1 MKNLL
6 ITLLAAA
13 ATLAA
18 TAQTPQT
25 EPEPEGY
32 RFTDA
37 KVLEMTPVKNQHRSG
52 TCWCFSTMSFLEG
65 EILRAGGKPV
75 HLSEMWIVRHSF
87 MEKAEKYVRMH
98 GELNFAEGGA
108 AHDVTEGI
116 KKYGI
121 VPFEAYPGLN
131 YGTDK
136 PDFHELT
143 AALKAFLDSVI
154 ATADR
159 SGKPLS
165 TAWKRAFNAML
176 DEYFGHMPDTF
187 VYEGKEYTP
196 QSFAASLPVSMDNY
210 IDITS
215 FTHHP
220 FYTQFVLEV
229 PDNWMWGKVY
239 NLPLDEMMAVIDHA
253 LANGYPV
260 AWGTDVSEKG
270 FSRTKA
276 LGIVP
281 EADLDGMSGT
291 EAERWGKLTEREKE
305 AALYKFDK
313 PGKERTITQEM
324 RQEAFDNY
332 ETTDDHG
339 MVIVGGAR
347 DQAGTPYY
355 KVLNSWDDLPP
366 YGGHWYFSRPFVAY
380 KTTDIMVN
388 KNALPKEIAKKL
400 GLK

>member
-1 MKNLL
+1 MKRFLL
-6 ITLLAAA
+6 CALAFCTTLGAAA
-13 ATLAA
+13 Q
-18 TAQTPQT
+18 TADTKS
-25 EPEPEGY
+25 EPEGY
-32 RFTDA
+32 RFTDG
-37 KVLEMTPVKNQHRSG
+37 KVLDITPVKNQNRSG
-52 TCWCFSTMSFLEG
+52 TCWCYSTMSFLEA
-65 EILRAGGKPV
+65 EILRAGGAPV
-75 HLSEMWIVRHSF
+75 HLSEMWIVRHTF

-98 GELNFAEGGA
+98 GEINFAEGGA

-116 KKYGI
+116 AKYGI
-121 VPFEAYPGLN
+121 VPFEAYPGFN

-136 PDFHELT
+136 PDFSELT
-143 AALKAFLDSVI
+143 PVLKSFLDTVI
-154 ATADR
+154 KGR
-159 SGKPLS
+159 KLS
-165 TAWKRAFNAML
+165 TAWKRAFNALL
-176 DEYFGHMPDTF
+176 DEYFGPMPETF

-196 QSFAASLPVSMDNY
+196 ASFAASLPIRMDDY

-220 FYTQFVLEV
+220 FYTKFIIEI
-229 PDNWMWGKVY
+229 PDNWMWGEAY
-239 NLPLDEMMAVIDHA
+239 NLPLDEMMQVVDHA
-253 LANGYPV
+253 LANGYLL

-276 LGIVP
+276 LGIIP

-313 PGKERTITQEM
+313 PGKERTITQQM

-339 MVIVGGAR
+339 MVIVGTAT
-347 DQAGTPYY
+347 DQIGNPYY
-355 KVLNSWDDLPP
+355 KVLNSWDAMPP
-366 YGGHWYFSRPFVAY
+366 YGGYYYFSRPFVEY

-388 KNALPKEIAKKL
+388 KRALPKAIAAKL

>member
-1 MKNLL
+1 
-6 ITLLAAA
+6 
-13 ATLAA
+13 
-18 TAQTPQT
+18 
-25 EPEPEGY
+25 
-32 RFTDA
+32 
-37 KVLEMTPVKNQHRSG
+37 
-52 TCWCFSTMSFLEG
+52 MSFLEG

-313 PGKERTITQEM
+313 PGKERTITQQM

-339 MVIVGGAR
+339 MVIVGTAT
-347 DQAGTPYY
+347 DQIGNPYY
-355 KVLNSWDDLPP
+355 KVLNSWDAMPP
-366 YGGHWYFSRPFVAY
+366 YGGYYYFSRPFVEY

>member
-1 MKNLL
+1 MKRFLL
-6 ITLLAAA
+6 CALAFCATLGAAA
-13 ATLAA
+13 Q
-18 TAQTPQT
+18 TADTKS
-25 EPEPEGY
+25 EPEGY
-32 RFTDA
+32 RFTDG
-37 KVLEMTPVKNQHRSG
+37 KVLDITPVKNQNRSG
-52 TCWCFSTMSFLEG
+52 TCWCYSTMSFLEA
-65 EILRAGGKPV
+65 EILRAGGAPV
-75 HLSEMWIVRHSF
+75 HLSEMWIVRHTF

-98 GELNFAEGGA
+98 GEINFAEGGA

-116 KKYGI
+116 AKYGI
-121 VPFEAYPGLN
+121 VPFEAYPGFN

-136 PDFHELT
+136 PDFSELT
-143 AALKAFLDSVI
+143 PVLKSFLDTVI
-154 ATADR
+154 KGR
-159 SGKPLS
+159 KLS
-165 TAWKRAFNAML
+165 TAWKRAFNALL
-176 DEYFGHMPDTF
+176 DEYFGPMPETF

-196 QSFAASLPVSMDNY
+196 ASFAASLPIRMDDY

-220 FYTQFVLEV
+220 FYTKFIIEI
-229 PDNWMWGKVY
+229 PDNWMWGEAY
-239 NLPLDEMMAVIDHA
+239 NLPLDEMMQVVDHA
-253 LANGYPV
+253 LANGYPL

-276 LGIVP
+276 LGIIP

-313 PGKERTITQEM
+313 PGKERTITQQM

-339 MVIVGGAR
+339 MVIVGTAT
-347 DQAGTPYY
+347 DQIGNPYY
-355 KVLNSWDDLPP
+355 KVLNSWDAMPP
-366 YGGHWYFSRPFVAY
+366 YGGYYYFSRPFVEY

-388 KNALPKEIAKKL
+388 KRALPKAIAAKL